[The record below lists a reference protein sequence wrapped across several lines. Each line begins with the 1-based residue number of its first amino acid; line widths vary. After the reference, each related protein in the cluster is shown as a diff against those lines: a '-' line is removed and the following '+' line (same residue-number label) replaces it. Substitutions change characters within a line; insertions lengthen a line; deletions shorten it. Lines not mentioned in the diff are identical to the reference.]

1 MKETPTIA
9 VVMCTYNGERF
20 LREQMDSILAQT
32 YPIAEIIVQD
42 DGSTDNTVNILREYA
57 ERVPQMQVYVNE
69 KNLGFNRNFHT
80 ACLRATA
87 DYIAISDQ
95 DDVWM
100 PNKLERQIEAI
111 GPCNICYS
119 THLRGRDM
127 ATAHTVAPRC
137 NLEAMLFTGI
147 AGHTMIARR
156 DFIQRP
162 ESWTNDRI
170 VYDWSLALNA
180 YFFRQPNAI
189 VRVDEPL
196 NWHRS
201 HDGEAALLQNIAVCG
216 EQKRTTWQP
225 YVYGLRNYR
234 ALQRKPNWHL
244 VYNLIATHTADNDAL
259 ALPHRMASLMLRPGL
274 WPLMQL
280 CWLCMKHRNNLYPK
294 AQSVRGVMGAVRGFF
309 YPFIFSW
316 HCSQFDM

>member
-42 DGSTDNTVNILREYA
+42 DGSTDNTVNILRQYA
-57 ERVPQMQVYVNE
+57 ERVPQMQIHVNE

-189 VRVDEPL
+189 VRVT
-196 NWHRS
+196 NRS
-201 HDGEAALLQNIAVCG
+201 TGTARTMARRRCCKTLRCVASRNAPHGNLTCMVCATIALCSASPTGIWCITLLPP
-216 EQKRTTWQP
+216 TP
-225 YVYGLRNYR
+225 R
-234 ALQRKPNWHL
+234 AMPPWPCL
-244 VYNLIATHTADNDAL
+244 TA
-259 ALPHRMASLMLRPGL
+259 
-274 WPLMQL
+274 
-280 CWLCMKHRNNLYPK
+280 WLH
-294 AQSVRGVMGAVRGFF
+294 
-309 YPFIFSW
+309 
-316 HCSQFDM
+316 